1 LTRPPGWQAVL
12 IGGAEYSRV
21 GIVKTLKYREYF
33 GSFCQNEL
41 LTGLDQVQI
50 DLAGP
55 PDFKHVARVFA
66 KM

>member
-1 LTRPPGWQAVL
+1 
-12 IGGAEYSRV
+12 
-21 GIVKTLKYREYF
+21 LKYREYF